1 MRRASARG
9 RSGIATTSMSLRGL
23 ACALTL
29 VVAPSLCSLGC
40 GSGGPHG
47 PVAPTPHEATGVADE
62 ATWMTL
68 ASHGARLRV
77 PPGWKYRADAAG
89 VTAEPVDRKAVLV
102 LSGARTRA
110 ELETK
115 VRALGRRYGL
125 DRVEFRGGKPGTLNG
140 IPIVMYEDMA
150 AETHGEPA
158 DVFVL
163 LGEAPNGDGVVMV
176 FLWASDRTQRHDLD
190 LIQAANTLRP
200 I

>member
-1 MRRASARG
+1 MRRVPLLFAS
-9 RSGIATTSMSLRGL
+9 
-23 ACALTL
+23 TL
-29 VVAPSLCSLGC
+29 VSMVVALGC
-40 GSGGPHG
+40 GSSAPKG
-47 PVAPTPHEATGVADE
+47 PVAPTARETTGTADDG
-62 ATWMTL
+62 TWMTL
-68 ASHGARLRV
+68 SSAGARLRV
-77 PPGWKYRADAAG
+77 PPGWKYRADASG
-89 VTAEPVDRKAVLV
+89 FTAQPADGKAVLV

-140 IPIVMYEDMA
+140 IPIVTYEDMA

-158 DVFVL
+158 DVFVML
-163 LGEAPNGDGVVMV
+163 AEAPNGDGVVLV
-176 FLWASDRTQRHDLD
+176 FLWASDKTQRHDLD